1 MLRAAPAPS
10 TPCCGRTNT
19 LLRLTSAT
27 LTAAWRGTRL
37 QPSTT
42 AARWLAS
49 ATNRAAR
56 RIHSTRSIGFFWD
69 RTHAIQP
76 IPPIADD
83 KQSWAWGINEHGQV
97 VGQSF
102 NRMTG
107 AAGAFLYEKGLL
119 TDLNTLIQP
128 SSSLQLLVA
137 NDINDAGEI
146 VGFALDTNTNATVAF
161 LAVPVYS
168 GNQPS
173 AYTGETNFYSKS
185 STESGRRPFAGTF
198 SRFAAN
204 VPIQNDLWK
213 I

>member
-1 MLRAAPAPS
+1 MLWENKYAPPIDLGNFDGGLAWN
-10 TPCCGRTNT
+10 TP
-19 LLRLTSAT
+19 
-27 LTAAWRGTRL
+27 TALNNRG
-37 QPSTT
+37 QVVGFGNQQGSPANSF
-42 AARWLAS
+42 
-49 ATNRAAR
+49 NP
-56 RIHSTRSIGFFWD
+56 IGFFWD